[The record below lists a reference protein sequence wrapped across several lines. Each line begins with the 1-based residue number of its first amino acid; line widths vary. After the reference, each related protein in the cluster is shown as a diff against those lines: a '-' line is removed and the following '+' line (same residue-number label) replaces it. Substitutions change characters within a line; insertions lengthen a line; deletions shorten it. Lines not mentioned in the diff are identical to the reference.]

1 MLPGN
6 EMEWGVVFPGMR
18 EELLSSS
25 TEETTNRYM
34 LLIMC
39 EDLEENVEEPR
50 TGSLPTQET
59 GTSLEIVGTFPNP
72 LKAMY
77 YFGRLLLI

>member
-1 MLPGN
+1 MKWNGVFIYN
-6 EMEWGVVFPGMR
+6 GKVVFPGMR

-39 EDLEENVEEPR
+39 EDLQEHVEGPR
-50 TGSLPTQET
+50 TGSLPT
-59 GTSLEIVGTFPNP
+59 
-72 LKAMY
+72 
-77 YFGRLLLI
+77 

>member
-1 MLPGN
+1 MKWNGMLIYN
-6 EMEWGVVFPGMR
+6 WKVVFPGMR
-18 EELLSSS
+18 EESS

-39 EDLEENVEEPR
+39 EDLQENVEGPR

-77 YFGRLLLI
+77 YFGRLLSI